1 MVERAFSKDVII
13 GMIFRYLYATSQL
26 ENYLNKHLTSFIL
39 LSMDNSNII
48 YLSTARLLF
57 AL

>member
-26 ENYLNKHLTSFIL
+26 ENYLNKHLTIL